1 MSINSRLKQAIS
13 SLIAG
18 SIDPGYAS
26 DSKTSE
32 LYERYIFE
40 IILGAAKNEGASI
53 FYLDTFG
60 NQPQSLLFR
69 ESPGQIYATDKPYTY
84 SIIEFPGKPLLEVHV
99 GVRVQ
104 GVSQVSHEC
113 DVCVLYQ
120 EEANRCRV
128 ERQEPDCS
136 RIVIAVECKHYE
148 SELNLDL
155 ARSFIG
161 LTSELQVEGDC
172 YFVSNTNSTS
182 VAKLLA
188 IRRLKW
194 EQNMTPGSRNNVNRL
209 RYAFQSNF
217 KDFKARYGI

>member
-13 SLIAG
+13 SFIAG

-32 LYERYIFE
+32 LYERYIFK

-60 NQPQSLLFR
+60 NPPQSLLFR
-69 ESPGQIYATDKPYTY
+69 ESPGQIYATDKPYIY

-136 RIVIAVECKHYE
+136 RIVIAVECKHMETKKYVYWQDE
-148 SELNLDL
+148 EMWIGYLEEYPDYWTQAETEDELKENLVD
-155 ARSFIG
+155 IYKE
-161 LTSELQVEGDC
+161 LTSGAISNVRRVAELE
-172 YFVSNTNSTS
+172 VS
-182 VAKLLA
+182 
-188 IRRLKW
+188 
-194 EQNMTPGSRNNVNRL
+194 
-209 RYAFQSNF
+209 
-217 KDFKARYGI
+217 